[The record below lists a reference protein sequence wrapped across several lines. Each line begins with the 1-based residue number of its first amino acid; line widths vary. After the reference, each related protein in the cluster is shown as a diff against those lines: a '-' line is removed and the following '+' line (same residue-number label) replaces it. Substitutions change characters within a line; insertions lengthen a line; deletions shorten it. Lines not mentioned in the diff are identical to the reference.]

1 MSISLGRSLIASMNG
16 KNYNVTR
23 RNPGSYVNGKWVEG
37 SLITPLVAFASIQP
51 MTGREMMR
59 IPEGDRNR
67 ERKIAYSADLLKVA
81 EPTAKTKADILNV
94 DGQDF
99 QVESVEPWTDYWKA
113 VIVKVN
119 ESETT

>member
-16 KNYNVTR
+16 KNYTLKRKNA
-23 RNPGSYVNGKWVEG
+23 GSYVAGKWVDG
-37 SLITPLVAFASIQP
+37 TLIPSLVAFASIQP
-51 MTGREMMR
+51 MTGKEMVR

-67 ERKIAYSADLLKVA
+67 ERKVAYSADLLKVA
-81 EPTAKTKADILNV
+81 EPTSGTKADIVTV

-99 QVESVEPWTDYWKA
+99 EVESVEPWTDYWKA